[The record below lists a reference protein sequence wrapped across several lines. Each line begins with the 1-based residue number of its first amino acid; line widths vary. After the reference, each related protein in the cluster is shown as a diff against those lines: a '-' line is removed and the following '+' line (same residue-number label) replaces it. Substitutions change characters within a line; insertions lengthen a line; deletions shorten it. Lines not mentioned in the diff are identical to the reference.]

1 MLHSQLILLVYDI
14 NGLMLSA
21 RFSCGFFVFGVWNL
35 TYIADLLTLWVCCA
49 LRVYNL
55 FFRRNAVISLSSP
68 FFAQAVSNKSWFA
81 LILQQRQHTHTNH
94 HHRHHLPS
102 SLLSHRF
109 VYHIAMS
116 FFFLG
121 LTPFVPHFRNFAV
134 FSFSRYSCLL
144 LFCLLDP
151 NVRWNWQFSVQ
162 LEAAILHHI
171 CYHVSS
177 SSSGFVNGSLA
188 FL

>member
-1 MLHSQLILLVYDI
+1 M
-14 NGLMLSA
+14 
-21 RFSCGFFVFGVWNL
+21 
-35 TYIADLLTLWVCCA
+35 VCA
-49 LRVYNL
+49 N
-55 FFRRNAVISLSSP
+55 SST
-68 FFAQAVSNKSWFA
+68 KTT
-81 LILQQRQHTHTNH
+81 HTHTNH

-188 FL
+188 FLWVFVTYFYLFIYLFRLCVIFLFTFVSSANFLPTFCVHFLHAQL

>member
-68 FFAQAVSNKSWFA
+68 FFA
-81 LILQQRQHTHTNH
+81 
-94 HHRHHLPS
+94 
-102 SLLSHRF
+102 
-109 VYHIAMS
+109 
-116 FFFLG
+116 
-121 LTPFVPHFRNFAV
+121 
-134 FSFSRYSCLL
+134 
-144 LFCLLDP
+144 
-151 NVRWNWQFSVQ
+151 
-162 LEAAILHHI
+162 
-171 CYHVSS
+171 
-177 SSSGFVNGSLA
+177 
-188 FL
+188 

>member
-1 MLHSQLILLVYDI
+1 MMLHSQLILLVYDI

-81 LILQQRQHTHTNH
+81 LILQQRQHTHTQTTTTVIIY
-94 HHRHHLPS
+94 HRHF
-102 SLLSHRF
+102 SHTDSCITLRC
-109 VYHIAMS
+109 H
-116 FFFLG
+116 FFFSVWHRLFRIFG
-121 LTPFVPHFRNFAV
+121 ISPCFLFLVIRACCCSVCSIQMFVGIGSSVFNSKRQFFIIFAIM
-134 FSFSRYSCLL
+134 CLL
-144 LFCLLDP
+144 RLL
-151 NVRWNWQFSVQ
+151 
-162 LEAAILHHI
+162 
-171 CYHVSS
+171 VSWMDH
-177 SSSGFVNGSLA
+177 
-188 FL
+188 